1 MKRTLADR
9 ILDQIASEVYSR
21 HETDSE
27 VREVYLCSDLFNHI
41 EADGKVITNVSGALV
56 FDINSYTSEDTE
68 GYTDVIIIK
77 YDDMDCMIDFECE

>member
-1 MKRTLADR
+1 MKTLSDR
-9 ILDQIASEVYSR
+9 VLHQIASEVYSR

-27 VREVYLCSDLFNHI
+27 VREVNICSDLFEII

-56 FDINSYTSEDTE
+56 FDINRYTSEDTE
-68 GYTDVIIIK
+68 GYTDVIINR